1 MRSIETM
8 SWTGYTSARILFPEF
23 TGERMFPQ
31 CANTE
36 CSAVFGNIREGNL
49 FRFRRVQAGDGSP
62 ANSHSVEH
70 AWLCAK
76 CSKTLTVE
84 FRNNQVVLFP
94 LAPVVPAPSI
104 VMMPLRKRR
113 RRIRPVRRGRS
124 RRRPPASPTGPPVVV
139 LAIKPAGDFPD
150 RS

>member
-1 MRSIETM
+1 
-8 SWTGYTSARILFPEF
+8 
-23 TGERMFPQ
+23 MFPQ

-49 FRFRRVQAGDGSP
+49 FRFGRVHTGDGSP

-70 AWLCAK
+70 AWLCAR
-76 CSKTLTVE
+76 CCKTLTVE
-84 FRNNQVVLFP
+84 FRNNQIVLVP
-94 LAPVVPAPSI
+94 LAAIAPITSI
-104 VMMPLRKRR
+104 ATLTSRKRR
-113 RRIRPVRRGRS
+113 RGVRPMRRRRS
-124 RRRPPASPTGPPVVV
+124 RRRPPANPACPPVVV